1 MNAIHIMAEM
11 AAAAAQVPEEAPLTL
26 ASYVEM
32 AVDILK
38 KGGWAMWPLG
48 VTAFI
53 LYAKAGGM
61 LYAFFLVKY
70 RQRQYFGGKEVVSKL
85 GADSAASMSAYRAA
99 QTYLDFHEVRL
110 PENADHDTVVTAF
123 EELRVHELPPLD
135 RDLKFIQ
142 VAIAAA
148 PLWGLL
154 GTVTG
159 MLTTFDG
166 LAQGGGGE
174 KTMNV
179 VAGGISEALITTETG
194 LMIALPGYLL
204 HYILTGKRNQFE
216 AFIEHLQ
223 NACGQRVLKIAE
235 RAKRQKERQKAAA

>member
-1 MNAIHIMAEM
+1 MSLIHLISEA
-11 AAAAAQVPEEAPLTL
+11 AAAAAQVPGEEPLTIG
-26 ASYVEM
+26 SYVQQ
-32 AVDILK
+32 AIDILK

-48 VTAFI
+48 ATAFI

-61 LYAFFLVKY
+61 LYSFFLIKF
-70 RQRQYFGGKEVVSKL
+70 RERQYFGGKEVVSKL

-110 PENADHDTVVTAF
+110 PDRANHDTVVTAF

-166 LAQGGGGE
+166 LSKGGGGE

-216 AFIEHLQ
+216 SFIEHLQ

-235 RAKRQKERQKAAA
+235 RARRNRLKKVAA

>member
-1 MNAIHIMAEM
+1 M
-11 AAAAAQVPEEAPLTL
+11 VEEPITL
-26 ASYVEM
+26 ASYAES
-32 AVDILK
+32 ALDIWD

-48 VTAFI
+48 ITAFI
-53 LYAKAGGM
+53 LYAKAGAM
-61 LYAFFLVKY
+61 LYSFFLIKF

-85 GADSAASMSAYRAA
+85 GVDSAVSMSAYRAA

-110 PENADHDTVVTAF
+110 PEHADYDTVVSAF
-123 EELRVHELPPLD
+123 EELRIHELPPVD
-135 RDLKFIQ
+135 RDLKFVQ

-166 LAQGGGGE
+166 LSKGGGGE

-194 LMIALPGYLL
+194 LMVALPGYLL
-204 HYILTGKRNQFE
+204 HYILSGKRNEFE
-216 AFIEHLQ
+216 SFIEHLQ
-223 NACGQRVLKIAE
+223 NACGQRVLKLAE
-235 RAKRQKERQKAAA
+235 RLHRQRNSRNAALETVEH